1 MRQLTFVRVSDD
13 GASVVVATAD
23 GNEEFALANDA
34 ALRDATHG
42 HASAGAAGTP
52 GAPAV
57 LSTAPLSIG
66 PREIQMRVRAGESPE
81 EVADSCGVELARI
94 LRFAAPVVEERIRIA
109 GEARRARA
117 RRSTTEGQVV
127 VFGEAVDERFLAHGL
142 DAAAVGWSARRR
154 EDGEWV
160 VRAEWTRGESG
171 QESAYEAEWVFH
183 RSSRL
188 VTPLDDTAADL
199 LSDRPIRPTTPP
211 PAERAPRV
219 SLAAAPP
226 LAPGIVAFPPMPES
240 RTEELPTPDEVF
252 DQEAA
257 AGTPPE
263 LSAILPGAA
272 EPELEFEA
280 PPLPLGITDPST
292 RPLARLAAVR
302 GGGKREESDDE
313 RAARAKVP
321 SWDEIL
327 LGVRRK
333 QD

>member
-1 MRQLTFVRVSDD
+1 MRQLTFVRVTDD
-13 GASVVVATAD
+13 GTSVVVATTD
-23 GNEEFALANDA
+23 GNEEFALANNA

-42 HASAGAAGTP
+42 HAVPPAAGTP
-52 GAPAV
+52 GTPVA
-57 LSTAPLSIG
+57 LSTAALPIG

-81 EVADSCGVELARI
+81 QVADSCGVELARI
-94 LRFAAPVVEERIRIA
+94 LRFATPVVEERLRIA

-142 DAAAVGWSARRR
+142 DAGDVTWSSRRR
-154 EDGEWV
+154 EDGEWI
-160 VRAEWTRGESG
+160 VRAEWTRAE
-171 QESAYEAEWVFH
+171 ATYDAEWVFH
-183 RSSRL
+183 RASRL

-199 LSDRPIRPTTPP
+199 LSDRPIRPVTPP
-211 PAERAPRV
+211 AAEPTPRI
-219 SLAAAPP
+219 SLAAAPA
-226 LAPGIVAFPPMPES
+226 LAPGVVAFPPMPEAL
-240 RTEELPTPDEVF
+240 TDELPVPDDVF

-257 AGTPPE
+257 PESDAAG
-263 LSAILPGAA
+263 LSAVVPSVD
-272 EPELEFEA
+272 EVELEFEA
-280 PPLPLGITDPST
+280 PPLPLGITDPTT

-302 GGGKREESDDE
+302 SGGGKREESDDE

>member
-1 MRQLTFVRVSDD
+1 M
-13 GASVVVATAD
+13 
-23 GNEEFALANDA
+23 
-34 ALRDATHG
+34 
-42 HASAGAAGTP
+42 
-52 GAPAV
+52 
-57 LSTAPLSIG
+57 LSTAPLPIG

-94 LRFAAPVVEERIRIA
+94 LRFAAPVVEERMRIA

-117 RRSTTEGQVV
+117 RRSTTDGQVV

-142 DAAAVGWSARRR
+142 DAAAVAWSARRR

-160 VRAEWTRGESG
+160 VRAEWTRGDGGHESG
-171 QESAYEAEWVFH
+171 YEAEWVFH

-199 LSDRPIRPTTPP
+199 LSDRPIRPVTPP
-211 PAERAPRV
+211 PAAPRV
-219 SLAAAPP
+219 SLAAAPA
-226 LAPGIVAFPPMPES
+226 LAPGVVAFPPMPEA
-240 RTEELPTPDEVF
+240 RTEELPVPDEVF
-252 DQEAA
+252 DQDAA
-257 AGTPPE
+257 PERAHE
-263 LSAILPGAA
+263 LSAIVPDAV

-302 GGGKREESDDE
+302 SSGGKREESDDE